1 MTRVLTSIKRG
12 GASHPRVGSLF
23 RDCALQ
29 RGVRDSVAGCA
40 VILALTM
47 AGIAPAAPVAPTP
60 LGGPLHWPLAGAD
73 RALRGGLGDARN
85 GRFHA
90 GLDLSTARRNG
101 AGVAAPAD
109 GWVERVRT
117 SGVGYGRSLYIR
129 TEDGRLVVF
138 GHLDAFEPRLAAWVD
153 SVQRATVTYE
163 QDLWPPVGRFRYRG
177 GERVAWSGESGAGP
191 PHLHVEVRHG
201 DFALN
206 PLLAGYAVPDAVAP
220 RIASVTLEPL
230 DESSWVE
237 RSAAPRTHRFAAS
250 ADTLVVEGRVR
261 LTVLASDDTDA
272 ATGLPVHTTG
282 ARWQGEWVEC
292 RMDSLSW
299 AGEMSQSEWLLD
311 DGRVAGTG
319 GVVID
324 APVGPVAPRFLVSS
338 RGETRGWSLLQ
349 VAAGD
354 PARVLELFARDA
366 AGNLATR
373 RVWVRGPRPSERG
386 PDTSPAKT
394 AVAAKARPADPRWSF
409 ASLPDLR
416 VRVRVAGVPA
426 GLRDV
431 RFERAGPAADLGAPV
446 RASRDGADWVA
457 ILHANGLPDTE
468 GLWVKGTLPNGRA
481 WWHRASWGL
490 WPIGSAMVA
499 RLDDG
504 ATLASPPGSEWE
516 AGVMLVRGVTTTGL
530 TSGATAVRA
539 ALEALPVQPP
549 LRRAVTV
556 TLPVPSGASRDHVVM
571 MRRDGEG
578 ERWEWVESRLDSAAG
593 TFTGESARLG
603 QFALVRDGE
612 PPVVVPLAVRA
623 PVRGAYSTWALE
635 ARVTENVSGIAVRR
649 CALRVDGVPV
659 PVEWDAEHK
668 VLRWRPL
675 VPPAAGRHTAEFEAV
690 DRAGHRTVRR
700 TTFVVVSR

>member
-12 GASHPRVGSLF
+12 GAFGARFGSLF

-29 RGVRDSVAGCA
+29 CGVRDSVARCA
-40 VILALTM
+40 VVVALAM
-47 AGIAPAAPVAPTP
+47 AGIASAEPVVPTP

-153 SVQRATVTYE
+153 SVQNATVAYE

-177 GERVAWSGESGAGP
+177 GERVAWSGDSGAGP

-230 DESSWVE
+230 DESSWVA
-237 RSAAPRTHRFAAS
+237 RSAAPRTHRFGGP

-261 LTVLASDDTDA
+261 LTVLASDDTDG

-319 GVVID
+319 GVVIE
-324 APVGPVAPRFLVSS
+324 APVGPIAPRFLVSS
-338 RGETRGWSLLQ
+338 RGESRGTSLVQ

-354 PARVLELFARDA
+354 PARVLEVIARDA

-373 RVWVRGPRPSERG
+373 RVWLRGPRPHERG
-386 PDTSPAKT
+386 PDPSI
-394 AVAAKARPADPRWSF
+394 AKAPVGNKARSVDPRWSF

-416 VRVRVAGVPA
+416 VRVRVAGAPA

-431 RFERAGPAADLGAPV
+431 RFERAGPAAEVNAPV

-457 ILHANGLPDTE
+457 VLHANGLPDAD

-504 ATLASPPGSEWE
+504 ATLAAPPGSEWE
-516 AGVMLVRGVTTTGL
+516 AGVMLVRGATTTGL
-530 TSGATAVRA
+530 PSGATAVRA
-539 ALEALPVQPP
+539 AMEALPVQPP

-556 TLPVPSGASRDHVVM
+556 TLPVPPGASREHVVM

-603 QFALVRDGE
+603 SFALVRDDE

-623 PVRGAYSTWALE
+623 PVRGAYSTWVLE
-635 ARVTENVSGIAVRR
+635 ARVTENVSGIAGRR
-649 CALRVDGVPV
+649 CALRVDGVAV
-659 PVEWDAEHK
+659 PVEWDAEQK

-675 VPPAAGRHTAEFEAV
+675 APPAAGRHTAEFEAV

-700 TTFVVVSR
+700 TPFVVVSR

>member
-1 MTRVLTSIKRG
+1 MV
-12 GASHPRVGSLF
+12 V
-23 RDCALQ
+23 
-29 RGVRDSVAGCA
+29 
-40 VILALTM
+40 ALTM
-47 AGIAPAAPVAPTP
+47 AGIAFAEPVVPTP

-101 AGVAAPAD
+101 ASVAAPAD

-129 TEDGRLVVF
+129 TDDGRLVVF
-138 GHLDAFEPRLAAWVD
+138 GHLDAFEPRLAAYVD
-153 SVQRATVTYE
+153 SVQRATVGYE
-163 QDLWPPVGRFRYRG
+163 QDLWPPAGRFRYRG

-230 DESSWVE
+230 DESSWVA
-237 RSAAPRTHRFAAS
+237 RSAAPRTHRFGAAT
-250 ADTLVVEGRVR
+250 DTLVVEGRVR
-261 LTVLASDDTDA
+261 LTVLASDDTDG
-272 ATGLPVHTTG
+272 ATGLPVHTVG
-282 ARWQGEWVEC
+282 ARWQGEWVAC

-319 GVVID
+319 GVVIE
-324 APVGPVAPRFLVSS
+324 APVGPLAPRFLVAS
-338 RGETRGWSLLQ
+338 RTEARGASLVR
-349 VAAGD
+349 VAAGE
-354 PARVLELFARDA
+354 PARVLEVMARDA

-373 RVWVRGPRPSERG
+373 RVWLRGPRAHERG
-386 PDTSPAKT
+386 PDTSTPKA
-394 AVAAKARPADPRWSF
+394 AVAAKARLADPRWSF

-416 VRVRVAGVPA
+416 VRVRVSGAPA

-431 RFERAGPAADLGAPV
+431 RFERAGAAAEANAPV

-457 ILHANGLPDTE
+457 VLHANGLPDAD
-468 GLWVKGTLPNGRA
+468 GLWVKGTLPGGGA

-504 ATLASPPGSEWE
+504 ATLSAPPGSEWE
-516 AGVMLVRGVTTTGL
+516 AGVMLVRGVPTAGL
-530 TSGATAVRA
+530 PPGGVAVRA
-539 ALEALPVQPP
+539 AIEALPVQPP
-549 LRRAVTV
+549 LRRAVSV
-556 TLPVPSGASRDHVVM
+556 TLPVPAGAPREHVVM
-571 MRRDGEG
+571 MRRDGGG
-578 ERWEWVESRLDSAAG
+578 ERWEWVEARLDTVAG
-593 TFTGESARLG
+593 TYTGESARLG
-603 QFALVRDGE
+603 QFALVRDDE
-612 PPVVVPLAVRA
+612 PPVVVPLAARA

-635 ARVTENVSGIAVRR
+635 ARVTEDVSGIAGRR
-649 CALRVDGVPV
+649 CALRVDGEPV

-668 VLRWRPL
+668 LLRWRPL
-675 VPPAAGRHTAEFEAV
+675 APPAPGRHTAEFEAV